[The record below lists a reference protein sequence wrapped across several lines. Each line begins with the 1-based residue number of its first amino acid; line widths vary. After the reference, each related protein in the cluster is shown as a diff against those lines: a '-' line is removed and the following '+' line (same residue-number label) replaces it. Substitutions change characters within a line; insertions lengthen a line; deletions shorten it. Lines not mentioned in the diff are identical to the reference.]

1 MKYQRHN
8 NTSSLFLLELILA
21 VLFFSVASA
30 LCIQIFTKAHLMS
43 QDARDL
49 NFAVNEVS
57 SMAEQISADTLHP
70 ATAASSDDTAASSG
84 DTAASSGDTA
94 APSGDTAAPS
104 DDTASDPSTQ
114 ISNDAWQDDT
124 AYYDSSYASCEK
136 ADAVYVLTVHYEPED
151 TLLKAHISMDT
162 IADNRNIYTLD
173 VTNHL
178 QRRAES

>member
-57 SMAEQISADTLHP
+57 SMTEQM
-70 ATAASSDDTAASSG
+70 SDGT
-84 DTAASSGDTA
+84 
-94 APSGDTAAPS
+94 
-104 DDTASDPSTQ
+104 
-114 ISNDAWQDDT
+114 WQDAA
-124 AYYDSSYASCEK
+124 AYYDSSYASCKK

-162 IADNRNIYTLD
+162 VADNRNIYTLD
-173 VTNHL
+173 VTKHR
-178 QRRAES
+178 QRRAKS

>member
-8 NTSSLFLLELILA
+8 NISSLFLLELILA

-57 SMAEQISADTLHP
+57 SMAEQISAGTLHSD
-70 ATAASSDDTAASSG
+70 TTTSSDDTVASSG
-84 DTAASSGDTA
+84 
-94 APSGDTAAPS
+94 
-104 DDTASDPSTQ
+104 DTASDPSTQ
-114 ISNDAWQDDT
+114 MPDDSLQDAA
-124 AYYDSSYASCEK
+124 AYYDSGYASCEK

-162 IADNRNIYTLD
+162 IADNRNIYALD
-173 VTNHL
+173 VTKHR

>member
-57 SMAEQISADTLHP
+57 SMAEQMPDDSLQD
-70 ATAASSDDTAASSG
+70 AAS
-84 DTAASSGDTA
+84 
-94 APSGDTAAPS
+94 
-104 DDTASDPSTQ
+104 
-114 ISNDAWQDDT
+114 
-124 AYYDSSYASCEK
+124 YYDSSYASCEK

-162 IADNRNIYTLD
+162 VADNRNIYTLD
-173 VTNHL
+173 VTKHR

>member
-57 SMAEQISADTLHP
+57 SMAEQISAGTLHP
-70 ATAASSDDTAASSG
+70 DTAASSDDTAAS
-84 DTAASSGDTA
+84 
-94 APSGDTAAPS
+94 S

-136 ADAVYVLTVHYEPED
+136 ADAVYVLTVHYEPEN

-173 VTNHL
+173 VTKHQ

>member
-43 QDARDL
+43 QDARAL

-57 SMAEQISADTLHP
+57 SMAEQISAGTLH
-70 ATAASSDDTAASSG
+70 SDTAAS
-84 DTAASSGDTA
+84 
-94 APSGDTAAPS
+94 S

-114 ISNDAWQDDT
+114 MPDDSLQDAA
-124 AYYDSSYASCEK
+124 AYYDSSYASCKK

-162 IADNRNIYTLD
+162 IADNQNIYALD
-173 VTNHL
+173 VTKHR

>member
-49 NFAVNEVS
+49 NFAVNEIS
-57 SMAEQISADTLHP
+57 SMAEQMPDDSLQD
-70 ATAASSDDTAASSG
+70 AA
-84 DTAASSGDTA
+84 
-94 APSGDTAAPS
+94 
-104 DDTASDPSTQ
+104 
-114 ISNDAWQDDT
+114 
-124 AYYDSSYASCEK
+124 AYYNSSYASCEK
-136 ADAVYVLTVHYEPED
+136 ADAVYVLTVHYEPEN

-162 IADNRNIYTLD
+162 IADNRNIYALD
-173 VTNHL
+173 VTKHR

>member
-57 SMAEQISADTLHP
+57 SMAEQMPDDSLQD
-70 ATAASSDDTAASSG
+70 AA
-84 DTAASSGDTA
+84 
-94 APSGDTAAPS
+94 
-104 DDTASDPSTQ
+104 
-114 ISNDAWQDDT
+114 
-124 AYYDSSYASCEK
+124 AYYNSSYASCEK

-162 IADNRNIYTLD
+162 VADNRNIYTLD
-173 VTNHL
+173 VTKHR

>member
-57 SMAEQISADTLHP
+57 SMAEQMP
-70 ATAASSDDTAASSG
+70 DDSLQNA
-84 DTAASSGDTA
+84 
-94 APSGDTAAPS
+94 
-104 DDTASDPSTQ
+104 
-114 ISNDAWQDDT
+114 T
-124 AYYDSSYASCEK
+124 AYYNSSYASCEK
-136 ADAVYVLTVHYEPED
+136 ADAVYVLTVHYEPEN

-162 IADNRNIYTLD
+162 VADNRNIYTLD
-173 VTNHL
+173 VTKHR

>member
-8 NTSSLFLLELILA
+8 NISSLFLLELILA

-70 ATAASSDDTAASSG
+70 DTAAS
-84 DTAASSGDTA
+84 
-94 APSGDTAAPS
+94 S

-114 ISNDAWQDDT
+114 MPDDSLQDAA
-124 AYYDSSYASCEK
+124 AYYDSNYASCKK

-162 IADNRNIYTLD
+162 VADNRNIYTLD
-173 VTNHL
+173 VTKHR

>member
-30 LCIQIFTKAHLMS
+30 LCIQVFTKAHLMS

-57 SMAEQISADTLHP
+57 SMAEQISAGTLH
-70 ATAASSDDTAASSG
+70 SDTAAS
-84 DTAASSGDTA
+84 
-94 APSGDTAAPS
+94 S

-114 ISNDAWQDDT
+114 MPDDSLQDAA
-124 AYYDSSYASCEK
+124 AYYDSSYASCKK

-162 IADNRNIYTLD
+162 IADNRNIYALD
-173 VTNHL
+173 VTKHR

>member
-57 SMAEQISADTLHP
+57 SMAEQMADDSLQD
-70 ATAASSDDTAASSG
+70 AA
-84 DTAASSGDTA
+84 
-94 APSGDTAAPS
+94 
-104 DDTASDPSTQ
+104 
-114 ISNDAWQDDT
+114 

-162 IADNRNIYTLD
+162 VADNRNIYTLD
-173 VTNHL
+173 VTKHR

>member
-57 SMAEQISADTLHP
+57 SMAEQMSDSTLQD
-70 ATAASSDDTAASSG
+70 AA
-84 DTAASSGDTA
+84 
-94 APSGDTAAPS
+94 
-104 DDTASDPSTQ
+104 
-114 ISNDAWQDDT
+114 
-124 AYYDSSYASCEK
+124 AYYNSSYASCEK

-173 VTNHL
+173 VTKHR

>member
-1 MKYQRHN
+1 MKYQRN
-8 NTSSLFLLELILA
+8 NNISSLFLLELILA

-57 SMAEQISADTLHP
+57 SMAEQISAGTLH
-70 ATAASSDDTAASSG
+70 SDTAAS
-84 DTAASSGDTA
+84 
-94 APSGDTAAPS
+94 S

-114 ISNDAWQDDT
+114 MPDDSLQDAA
-124 AYYDSSYASCEK
+124 AYYDSGYASCEK
-136 ADAVYVLTVHYEPED
+136 ADAVYVLTVHYEPEN

-173 VTNHL
+173 VTKHR

>member
-57 SMAEQISADTLHP
+57 SMAEQISAGTLHP
-70 ATAASSDDTAASSG
+70 DTAASSDDTAASSDDTAASSG
-84 DTAASSGDTA
+84 DTAAS
-94 APSGDTAAPS
+94 S

-136 ADAVYVLTVHYEPED
+136 ADAVYVLTVHYEPEN

-173 VTNHL
+173 VTKHQ

>member
-57 SMAEQISADTLHP
+57 SMAEQISAGTLHP
-70 ATAASSDDTAASSG
+70 DTAAS
-84 DTAASSGDTA
+84 
-94 APSGDTAAPS
+94 S

-136 ADAVYVLTVHYEPED
+136 ADAVYVLTIHYEPED

-173 VTNHL
+173 VTKHR

>member
-70 ATAASSDDTAASSG
+70 DTAASSDDTAASSG
-84 DTAASSGDTA
+84 DTA
-94 APSGDTAAPS
+94 
-104 DDTASDPSTQ
+104 SDPSTQ
-114 ISNDAWQDDT
+114 MPDDSLQDAT
-124 AYYDSSYASCEK
+124 ADYNSSYASCEK

-162 IADNRNIYTLD
+162 VADNRNIYTLD
-173 VTNHL
+173 VTKHR

>member
-30 LCIQIFTKAHLMS
+30 LCIQMFTKAHLMS

-57 SMAEQISADTLHP
+57 SMAEQISAGTLH
-70 ATAASSDDTAASSG
+70 SDTAAS
-84 DTAASSGDTA
+84 
-94 APSGDTAAPS
+94 S

-114 ISNDAWQDDT
+114 MPDDSLQDAA

-136 ADAVYVLTVHYEPED
+136 ANAVYVLTVHYEPED

-162 IADNRNIYTLD
+162 VADNRNIYTLD
-173 VTNHL
+173 VTKHR

>member
-57 SMAEQISADTLHP
+57 SMAEQISAGTLHP
-70 ATAASSDDTAASSG
+70 ATAASSG
-84 DTAASSGDTA
+84 DTAAS
-94 APSGDTAAPS
+94 S

-162 IADNRNIYTLD
+162 IANNRNIYTLD

>member
-57 SMAEQISADTLHP
+57 SMSEQMSDGTLQD
-70 ATAASSDDTAASSG
+70 AA
-84 DTAASSGDTA
+84 
-94 APSGDTAAPS
+94 
-104 DDTASDPSTQ
+104 
-114 ISNDAWQDDT
+114 

-162 IADNRNIYTLD
+162 VADNRNIYTLD
-173 VTNHL
+173 VTKHR

>member
-57 SMAEQISADTLHP
+57 SIAEQISAGTLHP
-70 ATAASSDDTAASSG
+70 DTAASSDDTAASSG
-84 DTAASSGDTA
+84 DTAAS
-94 APSGDTAAPS
+94 S

-124 AYYDSSYASCEK
+124 AYYDSSYTSCEK

-173 VTNHL
+173 VTKHR

>member
-57 SMAEQISADTLHP
+57 SMAEQISAGTLHP
-70 ATAASSDDTAASSG
+70 DTAASSDDTAASSG
-84 DTAASSGDTA
+84 DTAAS
-94 APSGDTAAPS
+94 S

-124 AYYDSSYASCEK
+124 AYYDSSYAPCEK

-173 VTNHL
+173 VTKHQ
-178 QRRAES
+178 QRRVES

>member
-43 QDARDL
+43 QDARNL

-57 SMAEQISADTLHP
+57 SMAEQISAGTLH
-70 ATAASSDDTAASSG
+70 SDTAASSG
-84 DTAASSGDTA
+84 DTA
-94 APSGDTAAPS
+94 
-104 DDTASDPSTQ
+104 SDPSTQ
-114 ISNDAWQDDT
+114 MPDDSLQDAA

-136 ADAVYVLTVHYEPED
+136 ANAVYVLTVHYEPED

-162 IADNRNIYTLD
+162 VADNRNIYTLD
-173 VTNHL
+173 VTKHR

>member
-57 SMAEQISADTLHP
+57 SMAEQMPDDSLQD
-70 ATAASSDDTAASSG
+70 AA
-84 DTAASSGDTA
+84 
-94 APSGDTAAPS
+94 
-104 DDTASDPSTQ
+104 
-114 ISNDAWQDDT
+114 
-124 AYYDSSYASCEK
+124 AYYNSSYASCEK

-162 IADNRNIYTLD
+162 IADNRNIFALD
-173 VTNHL
+173 VTKHR

>member
-57 SMAEQISADTLHP
+57 SMAEQISAGTLHSDT
-70 ATAASSDDTAASSG
+70 ATSSDDTVASSG
-84 DTAASSGDTA
+84 
-94 APSGDTAAPS
+94 
-104 DDTASDPSTQ
+104 DTASDPSTQ
-114 ISNDAWQDDT
+114 MPDDSLQDAA
-124 AYYDSSYASCEK
+124 AYYNSSYASCEK
-136 ADAVYVLTVHYEPED
+136 ADAVYVLTIHYEPED

-162 IADNRNIYTLD
+162 VADNRNIHTLD
-173 VTNHL
+173 VTKHR

>member
-8 NTSSLFLLELILA
+8 NISSLFLLELILA

-57 SMAEQISADTLHP
+57 SMAEQISAGTLH
-70 ATAASSDDTAASSG
+70 SDTAAS
-84 DTAASSGDTA
+84 
-94 APSGDTAAPS
+94 S

-114 ISNDAWQDDT
+114 MPDDSLQDAA
-124 AYYDSSYASCEK
+124 AYYDSGYASCEK
-136 ADAVYVLTVHYEPED
+136 VDAVYVLTVHYEPEN

-173 VTNHL
+173 VTKHR

>member
-21 VLFFSVASA
+21 VLFFFVASA

-57 SMAEQISADTLHP
+57 SMAEQMSDGTLQD
-70 ATAASSDDTAASSG
+70 AA
-84 DTAASSGDTA
+84 
-94 APSGDTAAPS
+94 
-104 DDTASDPSTQ
+104 
-114 ISNDAWQDDT
+114 
-124 AYYDSSYASCEK
+124 AYYNSSYAFCEK

-162 IADNRNIYTLD
+162 VADNRNIYTLD
-173 VTNHL
+173 VTKHR

>member
-57 SMAEQISADTLHP
+57 SMAEQISAGTLHP
-70 ATAASSDDTAASSG
+70 DTAAS
-84 DTAASSGDTA
+84 
-94 APSGDTAAPS
+94 S

-136 ADAVYVLTVHYEPED
+136 ADAVYVLTIHYEPED

-173 VTNHL
+173 VTKHR
-178 QRRAES
+178 QRRVES

>member
-8 NTSSLFLLELILA
+8 NISSLFLLELILA

-57 SMAEQISADTLHP
+57 SMAEQISAGTLH
-70 ATAASSDDTAASSG
+70 SDTAAS
-84 DTAASSGDTA
+84 
-94 APSGDTAAPS
+94 S

-114 ISNDAWQDDT
+114 MPDDSLQDAA
-124 AYYDSSYASCEK
+124 AYYDSGYASCEK
-136 ADAVYVLTVHYEPED
+136 ADAVYVLTVHYEPEN

-173 VTNHL
+173 VTKHR
-178 QRRAES
+178 QSRAES

>member
-8 NTSSLFLLELILA
+8 NISSLFLLELILA
-21 VLFFSVASA
+21 GMFFSVASA

-57 SMAEQISADTLHP
+57 SMAEQISAGTLH
-70 ATAASSDDTAASSG
+70 SDTAAS
-84 DTAASSGDTA
+84 
-94 APSGDTAAPS
+94 S

-114 ISNDAWQDDT
+114 MPDDSLQDAA
-124 AYYDSSYASCEK
+124 AYYDSGYASCEK
-136 ADAVYVLTVHYEPED
+136 ADAVYVLTVHYEPEN

-173 VTNHL
+173 VTKHR

>member
-57 SMAEQISADTLHP
+57 SMAEQMPDDSLQD
-70 ATAASSDDTAASSG
+70 AA
-84 DTAASSGDTA
+84 
-94 APSGDTAAPS
+94 
-104 DDTASDPSTQ
+104 
-114 ISNDAWQDDT
+114 
-124 AYYDSSYASCEK
+124 AYYNSSYASCEK

-151 TLLKAHISMDT
+151 TLLKAHISMET
-162 IADNRNIYTLD
+162 IADNRNIFALD
-173 VTNHL
+173 VTKHR

>member
-8 NTSSLFLLELILA
+8 NISSLFLLELILA

-57 SMAEQISADTLHP
+57 SMAEQISAGTLH
-70 ATAASSDDTAASSG
+70 SDTAAS
-84 DTAASSGDTA
+84 
-94 APSGDTAAPS
+94 S

-114 ISNDAWQDDT
+114 MPDDSLQDAA
-124 AYYDSSYASCEK
+124 AYYDK
-136 ADAVYVLTVHYEPED
+136 ADAVYVLTVHYEPEN

-173 VTNHL
+173 VTKHR

>member
-49 NFAVNEVS
+49 NFAV
-57 SMAEQISADTLHP
+57 SMAEQMSDGTLQD
-70 ATAASSDDTAASSG
+70 AA
-84 DTAASSGDTA
+84 
-94 APSGDTAAPS
+94 
-104 DDTASDPSTQ
+104 
-114 ISNDAWQDDT
+114 

-162 IADNRNIYTLD
+162 VADNRNIYTLD
-173 VTNHL
+173 VTKHR

>member
-43 QDARDL
+43 QDARNL

-57 SMAEQISADTLHP
+57 SMAEQISAGTLH
-70 ATAASSDDTAASSG
+70 SDTAASSG
-84 DTAASSGDTA
+84 DTA
-94 APSGDTAAPS
+94 
-104 DDTASDPSTQ
+104 SDPSTQ
-114 ISNDAWQDDT
+114 MPDDSLQDAT
-124 AYYDSSYASCEK
+124 AYYNSSYASCEK

-162 IADNRNIYTLD
+162 VADNRNIYTLD
-173 VTNHL
+173 VTKHR

>member
-49 NFAVNEVS
+49 NFAVNEIS
-57 SMAEQISADTLHP
+57 SMAEQMPDDSLQD
-70 ATAASSDDTAASSG
+70 AA
-84 DTAASSGDTA
+84 
-94 APSGDTAAPS
+94 
-104 DDTASDPSTQ
+104 
-114 ISNDAWQDDT
+114 
-124 AYYDSSYASCEK
+124 AYYNSSYASCEK

-162 IADNRNIYTLD
+162 VADNRNIYTLD
-173 VTNHL
+173 VTKHR

>member
-21 VLFFSVASA
+21 ILFFSVASA

-57 SMAEQISADTLHP
+57 SMAEQMPDDSLQDSA
-70 ATAASSDDTAASSG
+70 
-84 DTAASSGDTA
+84 
-94 APSGDTAAPS
+94 
-104 DDTASDPSTQ
+104 
-114 ISNDAWQDDT
+114 

-173 VTNHL
+173 VTKHR

>member
-57 SMAEQISADTLHP
+57 SMAEQMPDDSLQD
-70 ATAASSDDTAASSG
+70 AA
-84 DTAASSGDTA
+84 
-94 APSGDTAAPS
+94 
-104 DDTASDPSTQ
+104 
-114 ISNDAWQDDT
+114 

-162 IADNRNIYTLD
+162 IADNRNIYALD
-173 VTNHL
+173 VTKHR

>member
-57 SMAEQISADTLHP
+57 SMAEQMPDDSLQD
-70 ATAASSDDTAASSG
+70 AA
-84 DTAASSGDTA
+84 
-94 APSGDTAAPS
+94 
-104 DDTASDPSTQ
+104 
-114 ISNDAWQDDT
+114 
-124 AYYDSSYASCEK
+124 AYYDSSYASCKK

-162 IADNRNIYTLD
+162 IDDNRNIYTLD
-173 VTNHL
+173 VTKHR